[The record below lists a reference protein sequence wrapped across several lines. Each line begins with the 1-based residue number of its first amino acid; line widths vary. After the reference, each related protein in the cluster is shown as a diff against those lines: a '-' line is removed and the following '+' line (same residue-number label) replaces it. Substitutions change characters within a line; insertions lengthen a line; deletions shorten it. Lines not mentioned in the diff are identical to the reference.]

1 MTRLRAAFA
10 ALLLLLGLAA
20 QPAAANWVE
29 YAPETFAAAQAE
41 GKTILVDV
49 TATWCP
55 TCRAQKP
62 ILDELAADPAL
73 EGVVFVTL
81 DFDTHKDFLKE
92 HRVPRQS
99 TILVFEGA
107 EEVNRSIS
115 ETDRERLRDFVFLAA
130 GR

>member
-20 QPAAANWVE
+20 QPALANWVD
-29 YAPETFAAAQAE
+29 YAPESFAAAQAE
-41 GKTILVDV
+41 GRTILVDV

-62 ILDELAADPAL
+62 ILDELAAEPKM
-73 EGVVFVTL
+73 EGVVFVRL
-81 DFDTHKDFLKE
+81 DFDTHKEFLRE

-99 TILVFEGA
+99 TILIFDGA
-107 EEVNRSIS
+107 KEVDRSIS
-115 ETDRERLRDFVFLAA
+115 ETDRERLRDFVFLAS